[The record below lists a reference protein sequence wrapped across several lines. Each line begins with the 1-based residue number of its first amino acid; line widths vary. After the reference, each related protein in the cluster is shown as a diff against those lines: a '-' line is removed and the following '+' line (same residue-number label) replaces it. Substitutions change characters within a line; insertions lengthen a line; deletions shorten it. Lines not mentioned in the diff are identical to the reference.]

1 MATSLFLEKE
11 VYSLCSYGSESVT
24 RTAVRQPGT
33 CTSSVYVH
41 VCVHV
46 HVYINFLYIIEMSVF
61 SVGKLTLAIENV
73 HIRMN
78 VTSLCTARLCHGLAV
93 HSDVTFTT
101 G

>member
-11 VYSLCSYGSESVT
+11 AHSLCSYGSESVT
-24 RTAVRQPGT
+24 RTAVRQPVV
-33 CTSSVYVH
+33 CMYMYVYMYM
-41 VCVHV
+41 
-46 HVYINFLYIIEMSVF
+46 YIHFLYIIEMSVF

>member
-11 VYSLCSYGSESVT
+11 AHSLCSYGSESVT
-24 RTAVRQPGT
+24 RTAVRLPGT
-33 CTSSVYVH
+33 CYTSVYVH

-46 HVYINFLYIIEMSVF
+46 HVYSLFIEMSVF

>member
-11 VYSLCSYGSESVT
+11 AHSLCSYGSESVT

-33 CTSSVYVH
+33 CYSSVYVH
-41 VCVHV
+41 V
-46 HVYINFLYIIEMSVF
+46 YSLFIEMSVF